1 MRAWRHD
8 AAASPTDRAADRLGG
23 VAVAAPDA
31 RDVWPDR
38 YSAGMGIEELLGYA
52 GPVIYVSL
60 AAAALYGLFCAVL
73 LFLRISQKK
82 FSSEAEAQE
91 FLDEVRERLARHDY
105 DGAAE
110 FCDQPQYWAK
120 AVPQLVMV
128 TLANRDRSP
137 ATLRR
142 MISEKFDREIMADLS
157 YRHSWIGTIVK
168 SAPMLGLL
176 GTVTGMIGAFAKI
189 ASSQSAGTD
198 PSGLAA
204 DISFAL
210 FTTAAG
216 LAVAIPL
223 VLLGAAVRV
232 RMGRLED
239 TVQEHL
245 SEFLDD
251 FELAQASR

>member
-1 MRAWRHD
+1 MEI
-8 AAASPTDRAADRLGG
+8 T
-23 VAVAAPDA
+23 
-31 RDVWPDR
+31 
-38 YSAGMGIEELLGYA
+38 ELLEYA
-52 GPVIYVSL
+52 GPLIYVSL
-60 AAAALYGLFCAVL
+60 AAAALYGLYCAVL
-73 LFLRISQKK
+73 LFLRLRQKR

-91 FLDEVRERLARHDY
+91 FLGEVRERLERRDY
-105 DGAAE
+105 DGVAE
-110 FCDQPQYWAK
+110 YCDQPQFWAK

-128 TLANRDRSP
+128 AMANRDRP
-137 ATLRR
+137 PLKLRQLVA
-142 MISEKFDREIMADLS
+142 EKFDRDIMADLS

-176 GTVTGMIGAFAKI
+176 GTVTGMIGAFGKI
-189 ASSQSAGTD
+189 AATQSAGTD
-198 PSGLAA
+198 PSGLAE

-239 TVQEHL
+239 VVTEHL
-245 SEFLDD
+245 AEFYDD
-251 FELAQASR
+251 FELSQVG

>member
-1 MRAWRHD
+1 MD
-8 AAASPTDRAADRLGG
+8 IG
-23 VAVAAPDA
+23 
-31 RDVWPDR
+31 
-38 YSAGMGIEELLGYA
+38 ELLEYA

-60 AAAALYGLFCAVL
+60 GLAALYGLFCAVL
-73 LFLRISQKK
+73 LFLRIRQKQ
-82 FSSEAEAQE
+82 FSSTAEAEG
-91 FLDEVRERLARHDY
+91 FLDEVRGYLANRDF
-105 DGAAE
+105 DGAAD

-120 AVPQLVMV
+120 AVPQLVMIA
-128 TLANRDRSP
+128 LANRDRPPTS
-137 ATLRR
+137 LRR
-142 MISEKFDREIMADLS
+142 LIAEKFDREIMADLS

-168 SAPMLGLL
+168 TAPMLGLL

-189 ASSQSAGTD
+189 AATSKSGTD
-198 PSGLAA
+198 PSALAA

-239 TVQEHL
+239 KVNEYL

-251 FELAQASR
+251 FELAQV

>member
-1 MRAWRHD
+1 MEI
-8 AAASPTDRAADRLGG
+8 T
-23 VAVAAPDA
+23 
-31 RDVWPDR
+31 
-38 YSAGMGIEELLGYA
+38 ELLEYA

-73 LFLRISQKK
+73 LFLRIKQKK
-82 FSSEAEAQE
+82 FSNEIEAEE
-91 FLDEVRERLARHDY
+91 FLTGVRERMANRDW

-128 TLANRDRSP
+128 ALANRDRSP

-142 MISEKFDREIMADLS
+142 MVSDKFDREIIADLS

-176 GTVTGMIGAFAKI
+176 GTVTGMIGAFGKI

-198 PSGLAA
+198 SSALAN

-245 SEFLDD
+245 AEFLDD
-251 FELAQASR
+251 FELAQAS

>member
-1 MRAWRHD
+1 ML
-8 AAASPTDRAADRLGG
+8 S
-23 VAVAAPDA
+23 
-31 RDVWPDR
+31 
-38 YSAGMGIEELLGYA
+38 GMEINELLEYA

-60 AAAALYGLFCAVL
+60 ALAALYGLFQAVL
-73 LFLRISQKK
+73 LFLRIKQKK
-82 FSSEAEAQE
+82 FSSEAEAEE
-91 FLDEVRERLARHDY
+91 FLSEVRERISQRDW

-128 TLANRDRSP
+128 ALANRDRSP
-137 ATLRR
+137 STLRR
-142 MISEKFDREIMADLS
+142 MVSEKFDREIMADLS
-157 YRHSWIGTIVK
+157 YGHSWIGTIVK

-189 ASSQSAGTD
+189 AKTAEGGTD
-198 PSGLAA
+198 PSALAA

-239 TVQEHL
+239 SVSEHL
-245 SEFLDD
+245 AEFLDD
-251 FELAQASR
+251 FELAQSS

>member
-1 MRAWRHD
+1 MVPAKR
-8 AAASPTDRAADRLGG
+8 
-23 VAVAAPDA
+23 
-31 RDVWPDR
+31 VWPQHPPCPARRDNVR
-38 YSAGMGIEELLGYA
+38 SDCYSRGMAINELLGYA

-73 LFLRISQKK
+73 LFLRIKQKQ
-82 FSSEAEAQE
+82 FASEAEAGE
-91 FLDEVRERLARHDY
+91 YLDEIRSHLSSRNW

-110 FCDQPQYWAK
+110 FSDQPRYWAK
-120 AVPQLVMV
+120 AVPQLVMIAI
-128 TLANRDRSP
+128 ANRDRSP

-142 MISEKFDREIMADLS
+142 MVAEKFDREIMADLA

-168 SAPMLGLL
+168 TAPMLGLL
-176 GTVTGMIGAFAKI
+176 GTVTGMIGAFGKI
-189 ASSQSAGTD
+189 ADSQSAGTD

-239 TVQEHL
+239 SVQEHL
-245 SEFLDD
+245 TDFLDD
-251 FELAQASR
+251 FELAQAAN